1 MKEIEQSDVYEVGF
15 EDELDFG
22 GFWYINFA
30 NLQQKNMEL
39 LDDIA
44 KVDAPTRKKRSKS
57 FS

>member
-1 MKEIEQSDVYEVGF
+1 MYEVGF

-22 GFWYINFA
+22 GFWYVNFA